1 MMFHSKMTHLQ
12 LAVLSHIENYLDTH
26 GVSPTYQ
33 EITDEVGLS
42 SKSHAHKI
50 VKKLYVLGYVDM
62 KPNMQRNITLVSQ
75 DGKQER

>member
-1 MMFHSKMTHLQ
+1 MTHLQ
-12 LAVLSHIENYLDTH
+12 LAVLNCIDDYLDLH

-50 VKKLYVLGYVDM
+50 VRRLYELGYLDV
-62 KPNMQRNITLVSQ
+62 KPNVQRNITIISQ
-75 DGKQER
+75 DGQQER